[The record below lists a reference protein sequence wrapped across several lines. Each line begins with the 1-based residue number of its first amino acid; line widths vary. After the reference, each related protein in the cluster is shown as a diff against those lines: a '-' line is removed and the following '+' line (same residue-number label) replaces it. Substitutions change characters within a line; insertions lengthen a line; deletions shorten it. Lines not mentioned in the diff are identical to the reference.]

1 MSPEE
6 NRDRTRT
13 QGGSSVKQMAFELQ
27 YLDGGVEYF
36 RVVDMDEFLSGRT
49 SVVESRSK
57 LTAQESAQKQIELI
71 LEQNPR
77 LHEALKA
84 PGHAGLTVKD
94 LASLAL
100 FEQALQRVQQ
110 EDAYDS
116 SLKKT
121 SVSEPLPQSVTTA
134 PSLQRQENKENETD
148 EVKNLSRW
156 ERLTT
161 AFQQGDDEAT
171 VQGNEYFQDL
181 SIALESSA
189 LNRLFDDA
197 GRKLDESLLT
207 NDDGTPNL
215 FGRFT
220 NYVRKNASA
229 GDQFPREQV
238 GGADVTIEQRVAA
251 IKKRGYSPLY
261 YSSKERLAKMEKD
274 GFKVKSYDDVD
285 GFDSA
290 LMYIG
295 ENVAKETPKILTSMA
310 SGLFSI
316 IFTTADNAAS
326 VNKELKEKL
335 PDMPLE
341 RRVAV
346 ATGVGVFL
354 TAWDNVP
361 FLFGKFAKGG
371 RLRATDII
379 SDAARPTTLRS
390 IGGFV
395 GETIKSG
402 AEGGANELIKEG
414 VTMGAPAVLG
424 ARYEDKEAADRLIN
438 KLLSG
443 AVVGGGE
450 HIFKGAT
457 ESLLRAARRW
467 RSERFKASEAADTK
481 NAMDQMSD
489 AAANSDIRTQHPEAF
504 REFVAKMTK
513 GTNVRQ
519 VYIPVDKI
527 DEIVQRHGGNPA
539 KVLEA
544 WHVDKADWET
554 AHQTRGSVK
563 FSIEDYET
571 YVAGGQYD
579 LDLRPHISLDPS
591 AKTHAEGLEF
601 KGKESELVAQAE
613 KDAKAALVIRE
624 QNKTIS
630 QAEYQRDVES
640 RQASGASP
648 EQAHSGALAVTT
660 MRTVRI
666 GKSGRTPDDFGLDNT
681 SSANASSTN
690 QGQSRAVSEGAGPAQ
705 PPPSR
710 VEDGAN
716 GNIAP
721 VRAPGDKGASVFP
734 ATGAASNARVPGAT
748 LGQKGPR
755 LGSVPESI
763 GGSMPTEQLKRML
776 QSSTAP
782 ASRLEPPGPSPK
794 ILDQQGPA
802 VPTDTPW
809 SARRDK
815 LERNGR

>member
-13 QGGSSVKQMAFELQ
+13 QAGSSVKQTAYEAWSAHAPLP
-27 YLDGGVEYF
+27 YSRVE
-36 RVVDMDEFLSGRT
+36 DMNKLLSERT
-49 SVVESRSK
+49 SVIELRSK
-57 LTAQESAQKQIELI
+57 LTAQELAQKQIELI
-71 LEQNPR
+71 LGRNPR
-77 LHEALKA
+77 LHEWLQA
-84 PGHAGLTVKD
+84 PGNVGMAKD
-94 LASLAL
+94 DLGSLAL
-100 FEQALQRVQQ
+100 FEQAVRRY
-110 EDAYDS
+110 EHENAYNR

-121 SVSEPLPQSVTTA
+121 SVSQPLPQSDTTA
-134 PSLQRQENKENETD
+134 PSLQRQENKKPETD

-156 ERLTT
+156 ERLSE
-161 AFQQGDDEAT
+161 AFQQGDDEMLI
-171 VQGNEYFQDL
+171 QNQEYFLDL
-181 SIALESSA
+181 ELALERSA
-189 LNRLFDDA
+189 FGEWFESAGESFD
-197 GRKLDESLLT
+197 KYLLT

-220 NYVRKNASA
+220 NWARSGSDHPVRMVGDKEGVREKRIAALLKRKEEFSA
-229 GDQFPREQV
+229 
-238 GGADVTIEQRVAA
+238 RVAKDRA
-251 IKKRGYSPLY
+251 AKVARG
-261 YSSKERLAKMEKD
+261 E
-274 GFKVKSYDDVD
+274 FKVKSYDEVD
-285 GFDSA
+285 GIDSG
-290 LMYIG
+290 LMYVG
-295 ENVAKETPKILTSMA
+295 ENLAKETPKILTSMA

-346 ATGVGVFL
+346 ATGVGGLL

-361 FLFGKFAKGG
+361 FLLGKFAKGG
-371 RLRATDII
+371 KLGATDIVL
-379 SDAARPTTLRS
+379 DAAKPTTLRR
-390 IGGFV
+390 IGGVV
-395 GETIKSG
+395 GGTIKSG

-414 VTMGAPAVLG
+414 VTMGAPAALG
-424 ARYEDKEAADRLIN
+424 ARYEDKEASDRLIN

-443 AVVGGGE
+443 AMIGSGE

-457 ESLLRAARRW
+457 ESLLRTVRRR
-467 RSERFKASEAADTK
+467 RSERFKASEAAETK

-489 AAANSDIRTQHPEAF
+489 AAANSDLRTHHPEAF
-504 REFVAKMTK
+504 REFVAEMTK
-513 GTNVRQ
+513 GTHFQ
-519 VYIPVDKI
+519 HVYIPVDKI
-527 DEIVQRHGGNPA
+527 DEIVQRRGGDPA

-544 WHVDKADWET
+544 WHGDKGDWET
-554 AHQTRGSVK
+554 ARQTRGSVK

-571 YVAGGQYD
+571 YIAGGEYD

-601 KGKESELVAQAE
+601 KGRESDLIAQAE
-613 KDAKAALVIRE
+613 KDAKAALVTQE
-624 QNKTIS
+624 QNRAVS

-666 GKSGRTPDDFGLDNT
+666 GKSGRAPDDFVRDNT

-690 QGQSRAVSEGAGPAQ
+690 QGQPRAVSEGAGPAQ
-705 PPPSR
+705 QPPSR
-710 VEDGAN
+710 VEDGGN

-721 VRAPGDKGASVFP
+721 VRAPGDKGVSVFP
-734 ATGAASNARVPGAT
+734 ATGAASNTRVPEVAPV
-748 LGQKGPR
+748 QKGRR
-755 LGSVPESI
+755 LGSVPESG
-763 GGSMPTEQLKRML
+763 GGSMSTEQFKRMM

-782 ASRLEPPGPSPK
+782 APRLAPPGSPPK

-802 VPTDTPW
+802 VPTETPW

-815 LERNGR
+815 LERSGR

>member
-1 MSPEE
+1 MPPEE

-134 PSLQRQENKENETD
+134 PSLQRQENKKPETD

-156 ERLTT
+156 ERLSE
-161 AFQQGDDEAT
+161 AFQQGDDEMLT
-171 VQGNEYFQDL
+171 QGQEYFLDL
-181 SIALESSA
+181 ELALELSA
-189 LNRLFDDA
+189 FGKWFESTGESFD
-197 GRKLDESLLT
+197 KYLLT

-215 FGRFT
+215 FGRFA
-220 NYVRKNASA
+220 NWSRSGSNHPVRMVGDKEGVREKRIAALMKRKEDFSA
-229 GDQFPREQV
+229 
-238 GGADVTIEQRVAA
+238 RVAKDRA
-251 IKKRGYSPLY
+251 AKVARG
-261 YSSKERLAKMEKD
+261 E
-274 GFKVKSYDDVD
+274 FKVKSYDEVD
-285 GFDSA
+285 GIDSG
-290 LMYIG
+290 LMYVG
-295 ENVAKETPKILTSMA
+295 ENLAKETPKILTSMA

-346 ATGVGVFL
+346 ATGVGGLL

-361 FLFGKFAKGG
+361 FLLGKFAKGG
-371 RLRATDII
+371 KLGATDIVL
-379 SDAARPTTLRS
+379 DAAKPTTLRR
-390 IGGFV
+390 IGGVV
-395 GETIKSG
+395 GGTIKSG

-414 VTMGAPAVLG
+414 VTMGAPAALG
-424 ARYEDKEAADRLIN
+424 ARYEDKEASDRLIN

-443 AVVGGGE
+443 AVIGSGE

-457 ESLLRAARRW
+457 ESLLRTARRW

-489 AAANSDIRTQHPEAF
+489 AAANSGLRTQHPEAF

-527 DEIVQRHGGNPA
+527 DEIVQRRGGNPA

-571 YVAGGQYD
+571 YVAGGEYD

-666 GKSGRTPDDFGLDNT
+666 GKSGRTPDDFGLENT
-681 SSANASSTN
+681 SSADASSTN
-690 QGQSRAVSEGAGPAQ
+690 QGQSRAVGEGAGPAQ

-748 LGQKGPR
+748 LVQKGPR

-782 ASRLEPPGPSPK
+782 ASRLEPPGPPPK